1 MLERDPEQRIGA
13 MDAIQHAFIQRLT
26 TDEMIQRYLKINKRN
41 QRVHSDQHN
50 SPIKQEEGDKIKVP
64 IKDDIAKKDK

>member
-41 QRVHSDQHN
+41 QRVHSDKTN
-50 SPIKQEEGDKIKVP
+50 SPIKQEDGEKIKVP
-64 IKDDIAKKDK
+64 IKDDITKKDK